1 MIARFKR
8 NFSFRRAFY
17 QNFNMGLMELRVL
30 KYFTVVAAE
39 GSITKAAER
48 LFITQP
54 TLSRQIAELEEEVG
68 SPLLVRTNRSV
79 SLTAAGELLLRR
91 AEEMIA
97 LEEKI
102 IDELGTS
109 PPGGTVSLGLAESY
123 SANAVADVMSVF
135 RSKYPDVR
143 FDLFT
148 ATADLVLERIDK
160 GLVDIGFLLEPVD
173 VEKYDFV
180 RLEQTERIGIL
191 TRADSHLASRG
202 MVTADELVSEPLI
215 VPVRR
220 ELRQNFR
227 NIIGTVYDRFNIV
240 ATFNVINNASLLVLR
255 GVGSVL
261 VIEGA
266 AQYQHDPL
274 LRFVP
279 IAGHPPMG
287 CVAVWKKFQPSG
299 RAVSLFWEEL
309 AMLRGH

>member
-1 MIARFKR
+1 M
-8 NFSFRRAFY
+8 
-17 QNFNMGLMELRVL
+17 
-30 KYFTVVAAE
+30 
-39 GSITKAAER
+39 
-48 LFITQP
+48 
-54 TLSRQIAELEEEVG
+54 
-68 SPLLVRTNRSV
+68 
-79 SLTAAGELLLRR
+79 
-91 AEEMIA
+91 
-97 LEEKI
+97 
-102 IDELGTS
+102 
-109 PPGGTVSLGLAESY
+109 SLGLAESY
-123 SANAVADVMSVF
+123 SANAVADVISVF

-261 VIEGA
+261 DIEGLRSICTTLCSGLFRLPVIRPWVA
-266 AQYQHDPL
+266 SPYGKSSSPRAGRCRSFWRNL
-274 LRFVP
+274 LCS
-279 IAGHPPMG
+279 AGIDG
-287 CVAVWKKFQPSG
+287 A
-299 RAVSLFWEEL
+299 
-309 AMLRGH
+309 

>member
-1 MIARFKR
+1 
-8 NFSFRRAFY
+8 
-17 QNFNMGLMELRVL
+17 MELRVL

-123 SANAVADVMSVF
+123 SANAVADVISMF
-135 RSKYPDVR
+135 RSKYPDVK

-191 TRADSHLASRG
+191 TRADSHLASLG
-202 MVTADELVSEPLI
+202 MVTADELVAEPLI

-255 GVGSVL
+255 GVGNVL

-266 AQYQHDPL
+266 AQYLHDPL

-287 CVAVWKKFQPSG
+287 CVAVWKKFQSSG
-299 RAVSLFWEEL
+299 RAVSLFLEEL

>member
-1 MIARFKR
+1 M
-8 NFSFRRAFY
+8 
-17 QNFNMGLMELRVL
+17 
-30 KYFTVVAAE
+30 
-39 GSITKAAER
+39 
-48 LFITQP
+48 
-54 TLSRQIAELEEEVG
+54 
-68 SPLLVRTNRSV
+68 
-79 SLTAAGELLLRR
+79 
-91 AEEMIA
+91 
-97 LEEKI
+97 
-102 IDELGTS
+102 
-109 PPGGTVSLGLAESY
+109 SLGLAESY
-123 SANAVADVMSVF
+123 SANAVADVISVF

-160 GLVDIGFLLEPVD
+160 GLLDIGFLLEPVD

-240 ATFNVINNASLLVLR
+240 ATFNVINNASLFVL
-255 GVGSVL
+255 
-261 VIEGA
+261 EGA
-266 AQYQHDPL
+266 AQYLHDPL
-274 LRFVP
+274 LRFIP

-299 RAVSLFWEEL
+299 RAVSLFLEEL

>member
-1 MIARFKR
+1 
-8 NFSFRRAFY
+8 
-17 QNFNMGLMELRVL
+17 MELRVL

-79 SLTAAGELLLRR
+79 SLTAAGELLLCR

-123 SANAVADVMSVF
+123 SANAVADVISVF
-135 RSKYPDVR
+135 RSKYPDVK

-148 ATADLVLERIDK
+148 AMADLVLERIDK

-191 TRADSHLASRG
+191 TRADSHLASLG
-202 MVTADELVSEPLI
+202 MVTADELVAEPLI

-274 LRFVP
+274 LRFIP

-299 RAVSLFWEEL
+299 RAVSLFLEEL

>member
-1 MIARFKR
+1 
-8 NFSFRRAFY
+8 
-17 QNFNMGLMELRVL
+17 MELRVL

-39 GSITKAAER
+39 GSITRAAER

-54 TLSRQIAELEEEVG
+54 TLSRQMAELEDEVG

-97 LEEKI
+97 LEDKI
-102 IDELGTS
+102 MDELSSS
-109 PPGGTVSLGLAESY
+109 PLGGTVSLGLAESY
-123 SANAVADVMSVF
+123 SANAVADVISVF
-135 RSKYPDVR
+135 RTKYPSVK

-180 RLEQTERIGIL
+180 RLKQEERIGIL
-191 TRADSHLASRG
+191 VRADSALANR
-202 MVTADELVSEPLI
+202 AEILPEELLGEPLI

-266 AQYQHDPL
+266 TQYLRDPS

-279 IAGHPPMG
+279 VAGHPPMR
-287 CVAVWKKFQPSG
+287 CIAVWKKFQPSG
-299 RAVSLFWEEL
+299 RAVSLFLDEL
-309 AMLRGH
+309 AMLGGH